1 MQSVGMKE
9 KNYFLMSL
17 SLLELG
23 SVQLELLTVFVMRS
37 TYC

>member
-9 KNYFLMSL
+9 KNYFLMIL

-37 TYC
+37 TYR